1 MKKVF
6 LDTNIVADL
15 FLKRE
20 PFCQNSLKLFTLGF
34 HKKITLYVS
43 SLSYATLA
51 YLCRKMKK
59 EERVLLFEKLRS
71 LTVTTTV
78 DRQTVDMALVS
89 GFDDLEDAMQYYS
102 AISSKVDVVLTRN
115 KKDFVEANVPV
126 MTPDEFFTSNPQPPS

>member
-89 GFDDLEDAMQYYS
+89 DFDDLEDAMQYYS

-115 KKDFVEANVPV
+115 KKDFGEANVPV
-126 MTPDEFFTSNPQPPS
+126 MTPDEFLING

>member
-20 PFCQNSLKLFTLGF
+20 PFCENSLKLFALGF
-34 HKKITLYVS
+34 HKRITLYVS

-59 EERVLLFEKLRS
+59 EERILLFEKLRN
-71 LTVTTTV
+71 LTETTAV
-78 DRQTVDMALVS
+78 DKQIVDKALVS
-89 GFDDLEDAMQYYS
+89 DFDDLEDAMQYYS
-102 AISSKVDVVLTRN
+102 AVSAKVDIVLTRN

-126 MTPDEFFTSNPQPPS
+126 MTPNEFFMNE

>member
-20 PFCQNSLKLFTLGF
+20 PFCESSLKLFTLGF

-51 YLCRKMKK
+51 YLVRKMKK
-59 EERVLLFEKLRS
+59 EERVLLFEKLRNI
-71 LTVTTTV
+71 TETTTV
-78 DRQTVDMALVS
+78 DRLTVDKALIS
-89 GFDDLEDAMQYYS
+89 DFSDLEDALQYYS
-102 AISSKVDVVLTRN
+102 AVNAKVDVVLTRN

-126 MTPDEFFTSNPQPPS
+126 MTPDEFFKNE

>member
-20 PFCQNSLKLFTLGF
+20 PFCENSLKLFALGF
-34 HKKITLYVS
+34 HKIITLYVS

-59 EERVLLFEKLRS
+59 EERILLFEKLRN
-71 LTVTTTV
+71 LTETTAV
-78 DRQTVDMALVS
+78 DKQIVDKALVS
-89 GFDDLEDAMQYYS
+89 DFDDLEDAMQYYS
-102 AISSKVDVVLTRN
+102 AVSAKVDIVLTRN

-126 MTPDEFFTSNPQPPS
+126 MTPDEFFMNE

>member
-102 AISSKVDVVLTRN
+102 AISSKVDVVLTRH

-126 MTPDEFFTSNPQPPS
+126 MTPDEFFING

>member
-20 PFCQNSLKLFTLGF
+20 PFCENSLKLFTLGF

-51 YLCRKMKK
+51 YLVRKMKK
-59 EERVLLFEKLRS
+59 EERVLLFEKLRNI
-71 LTVTTTV
+71 TETTTV
-78 DRQTVDMALVS
+78 DRLTVDKALIS
-89 GFDDLEDAMQYYS
+89 DFSDLEDALQYYS
-102 AISSKVDVVLTRN
+102 AVNAKVDVVLTRN

-126 MTPDEFFTSNPQPPS
+126 MTPDEFFKNE

>member
-89 GFDDLEDAMQYYS
+89 GFDDLEDAM
-102 AISSKVDVVLTRN
+102 
-115 KKDFVEANVPV
+115 
-126 MTPDEFFTSNPQPPS
+126 

>member
-115 KKDFVEANVPV
+115 KKNFVEANVPV
-126 MTPDEFFTSNPQPPS
+126 MTPDEFFING

>member
-71 LTVTTTV
+71 LTVTTTI

-126 MTPDEFFTSNPQPPS
+126 MTPDEFFING

>member
-71 LTVTTTV
+71 LTLTTTV

-126 MTPDEFFTSNPQPPS
+126 MTPDEFFING

>member
-20 PFCQNSLKLFTLGF
+20 PFCKNSLKLFTLGF

-51 YLCRKMKK
+51 YLVRKMKK
-59 EERVLLFEKLRS
+59 EERVLLFEKLRNI
-71 LTVTTTV
+71 TETTTV
-78 DRQTVDMALVS
+78 DRLTVDKALIS
-89 GFDDLEDAMQYYS
+89 DFSDLEDALQYYS
-102 AISSKVDVVLTRN
+102 AVNAKVDVVLTRN

-126 MTPDEFFTSNPQPPS
+126 MTPDEFFKNE

>member
-71 LTVTTTV
+71 LTVKTTV

-102 AISSKVDVVLTRN
+102 SISSNVDVVLTRN

-126 MTPDEFFTSNPQPPS
+126 MTQDEFFINGY

>member
-20 PFCQNSLKLFTLGF
+20 PFCENSLKLFTLGF

-51 YLCRKMKK
+51 YLVRKMKK
-59 EERVLLFEKLRS
+59 EERVLLFEKLRNI
-71 LTVTTTV
+71 TETTTV
-78 DRQTVDMALVS
+78 DRLTVDKALIS
-89 GFDDLEDAMQYYS
+89 DFSNLEDALQYYS
-102 AISSKVDVVLTRN
+102 AVNAKVDVVLTRN

-126 MTPDEFFTSNPQPPS
+126 MTPDEFFKNE

>member
-20 PFCQNSLKLFTLGF
+20 PFCENSLKLFALGF
-34 HKKITLYVS
+34 HKRITLYVS

-59 EERVLLFEKLRS
+59 EERILLFEKLRN
-71 LTVTTTV
+71 LTETTAV
-78 DRQTVDMALVS
+78 DKQIVDKALVS
-89 GFDDLEDAMQYYS
+89 DFDDLEDAMQYYS
-102 AISSKVDVVLTRN
+102 AVSAKVDIVLTRN
-115 KKDFVEANVPV
+115 KKDFVDNDSRRILYE
-126 MTPDEFFTSNPQPPS
+126 

>member
-20 PFCQNSLKLFTLGF
+20 PFCENSLKLFTLGF

-51 YLCRKMKK
+51 YLVRKMKK
-59 EERVLLFEKLRS
+59 EERVLLFEKLRNI
-71 LTVTTTV
+71 TETTTV
-78 DRQTVDMALVS
+78 DRLTVDKALIS
-89 GFDDLEDAMQYYS
+89 DFSDLEDVLQYYS
-102 AISSKVDVVLTRN
+102 AVNAKVDVVLTRN

-126 MTPDEFFTSNPQPPS
+126 MTPDEFFKNE

>member
-20 PFCQNSLKLFTLGF
+20 PFCENSLKLFTLGF

-51 YLCRKMKK
+51 YLVRKMKK
-59 EERVLLFEKLRS
+59 EERVLLFEKLRNI
-71 LTVTTTV
+71 TETTTV
-78 DRQTVDMALVS
+78 DRLTVDKALIS
-89 GFDDLEDAMQYYS
+89 DFSDLEDALHYYS
-102 AISSKVDVVLTRN
+102 AVKAKVDVVLTRN

-126 MTPDEFFTSNPQPPS
+126 MTPDEFFKN

>member
-6 LDTNIVADL
+6 LDNNIVADL

-115 KKDFVEANVPV
+115 KKDFVESNVPV
-126 MTPDEFFTSNPQPPS
+126 MTPDEFFING

>member
-126 MTPDEFFTSNPQPPS
+126 MTPDEFFING

>member
-20 PFCQNSLKLFTLGF
+20 PFCENSLKLFTLGF

-51 YLCRKMKK
+51 YLVRKMKN
-59 EERVLLFEKLRS
+59 EERVLLFEKLRNI
-71 LTVTTTV
+71 TETTTV
-78 DRQTVDMALVS
+78 DRQTVDKALIS
-89 GFDDLEDAMQYYS
+89 DFSDLEDALQYYS
-102 AISSKVDVVLTRN
+102 AVNAKVDVVLTRN

-126 MTPDEFFTSNPQPPS
+126 MTPDEFFKNE

>member
-20 PFCQNSLKLFTLGF
+20 PFCENSLKLFTLGF

-51 YLCRKMKK
+51 YLVRKMKK
-59 EERVLLFEKLRS
+59 EERVLLFEKLRNI
-71 LTVTTTV
+71 TETTTV
-78 DRQTVDMALVS
+78 DRQTVDKALIS
-89 GFDDLEDAMQYYS
+89 DFSDLEDALQYYS
-102 AISSKVDVVLTRN
+102 AVNAKVDVVLTRN

-126 MTPDEFFTSNPQPPS
+126 MTPDEFFMNE

>member
-20 PFCQNSLKLFTLGF
+20 PFCENSLKLFTLGF

-51 YLCRKMKK
+51 YLVRKMKK
-59 EERVLLFEKLRS
+59 EERVLLFEKLRNI
-71 LTVTTTV
+71 TETTTV
-78 DRQTVDMALVS
+78 DRQTVDKALIS
-89 GFDDLEDAMQYYS
+89 DFSDLEDALQYYS
-102 AISSKVDVVLTRN
+102 AVNAKVDVVLTRN

-126 MTPDEFFTSNPQPPS
+126 MTPDEFFKNE

>member
-102 AISSKVDVVLTRN
+102 AIMSKVDVVLTRN

-126 MTPDEFFTSNPQPPS
+126 MTPDEFFING

>member
-20 PFCQNSLKLFTLGF
+20 PFCENSLKLFTLGF

-43 SLSYATLA
+43 SLSYTTLA
-51 YLCRKMKK
+51 YLVRKMKK
-59 EERVLLFEKLRS
+59 EERVLLFEKLRNI
-71 LTVTTTV
+71 TETTTV
-78 DRQTVDMALVS
+78 DRLTVDKALIS
-89 GFDDLEDAMQYYS
+89 DFSDLEDALQYYS
-102 AISSKVDVVLTRN
+102 AVNAKVDVVLTRN

-126 MTPDEFFTSNPQPPS
+126 MTPDEFFKNE

>member
-20 PFCQNSLKLFTLGF
+20 PFCENSLKLFTLGF

-51 YLCRKMKK
+51 YLVRKMKK
-59 EERVLLFEKLRS
+59 EERVLLFEKLRNI
-71 LTVTTTV
+71 TETTTV
-78 DRQTVDMALVS
+78 DRQTVDKALIS
-89 GFDDLEDAMQYYS
+89 DFSDLEDALQYYS
-102 AISSKVDVVLTRN
+102 AVNAKVDVVLTRN

-126 MTPDEFFTSNPQPPS
+126 MTPDEFFKDE

>member
-89 GFDDLEDAMQYYS
+89 GFDDLEEAMQYYS

-126 MTPDEFFTSNPQPPS
+126 MTPDEFFING

>member
-20 PFCQNSLKLFTLGF
+20 PFCENSLKLFALGF
-34 HKKITLYVS
+34 HKRITLYVS

-59 EERVLLFEKLRS
+59 EERILLFEKLRN
-71 LTVTTTV
+71 LTETTAV
-78 DRQTVDMALVS
+78 DKQIVDKALVS
-89 GFDDLEDAMQYYS
+89 DFDDLEDAMQYYS
-102 AISSKVDVVLTRN
+102 AVSAKVDIVLTRN
-115 KKDFVEANVPV
+115 KKDFVEANLPV
-126 MTPDEFFTSNPQPPS
+126 MTPDEFFMNE

>member
-20 PFCQNSLKLFTLGF
+20 PFCENSLKLFTLGF

-51 YLCRKMKK
+51 YLVRKMKK
-59 EERVLLFEKLRS
+59 EERVLLFEKLRNITETTTIDR
-71 LTVTTTV
+71 LTV
-78 DRQTVDMALVS
+78 DKALIS
-89 GFDDLEDAMQYYS
+89 DFSDLEDALQYYS
-102 AISSKVDVVLTRN
+102 AVNAKVDVVLTRN
-115 KKDFVEANVPV
+115 KKDLVEANVPV
-126 MTPDEFFTSNPQPPS
+126 MTPDEFFKNE

>member
-20 PFCQNSLKLFTLGF
+20 PFCQNSLKLFALGF

-59 EERVLLFEKLRS
+59 EERVRLFEKLRS

-89 GFDDLEDAMQYYS
+89 DFDDLEDAMQYYS

-126 MTPDEFFTSNPQPPS
+126 MTPDEFFING

>member
-1 MKKVF
+1 MQLWLICV
-6 LDTNIVADL
+6 V
-15 FLKRE
+15 RW
-20 PFCQNSLKLFTLGF
+20 
-34 HKKITLYVS
+34 
-43 SLSYATLA
+43 
-51 YLCRKMKK
+51 KK

-126 MTPDEFFTSNPQPPS
+126 MTPDEFFINW

>member
-43 SLSYATLA
+43 SLSYTTLA

-126 MTPDEFFTSNPQPPS
+126 MTPDEFFING

>member
-20 PFCQNSLKLFTLGF
+20 PFCENSLKLFTLGF

-43 SLSYATLA
+43 SLSYATVA
-51 YLCRKMKK
+51 YLVRKMKK
-59 EERVLLFEKLRS
+59 EERVLLFEKLRNI
-71 LTVTTTV
+71 TETTTV
-78 DRQTVDMALVS
+78 DRLTVDKALIS
-89 GFDDLEDAMQYYS
+89 DFSDLEDALQYYS
-102 AISSKVDVVLTRN
+102 AVNAKVDVVLTRN

-126 MTPDEFFTSNPQPPS
+126 MTPDEFFKN

>member
-20 PFCQNSLKLFTLGF
+20 PFCENSLKLFALGF
-34 HKKITLYVS
+34 HKRITLYVS

-51 YLCRKMKK
+51 YLCRQMKK
-59 EERVLLFEKLRS
+59 EERILLFEKLRN
-71 LTVTTTV
+71 LTETTAV
-78 DRQTVDMALVS
+78 DKQIVDKALVS
-89 GFDDLEDAMQYYS
+89 DFDDLEDAMQYYS
-102 AISSKVDVVLTRN
+102 AVSAKVDIVLTRN

-126 MTPDEFFTSNPQPPS
+126 MTPDEFFMNE

>member
-78 DRQTVDMALVS
+78 DRQTVDMALGSRV
-89 GFDDLEDAMQYYS
+89 DELEDATQYYS

-126 MTPDEFFTSNPQPPS
+126 MTPDEFFING

>member
-1 MKKVF
+1 M
-6 LDTNIVADL
+6 
-15 FLKRE
+15 
-20 PFCQNSLKLFTLGF
+20 
-34 HKKITLYVS
+34 
-43 SLSYATLA
+43 A

-89 GFDDLEDAMQYYS
+89 DFDDLEDAMQYYS

-115 KKDFVEANVPV
+115 KKDFVEANVTV
-126 MTPDEFFTSNPQPPS
+126 MTPDEFFING

>member
-20 PFCQNSLKLFTLGF
+20 PFCQNSLKLFALGF
-34 HKKITLYVS
+34 HKNITLYVS

-89 GFDDLEDAMQYYS
+89 DFDDLEDAMQYYS

-126 MTPDEFFTSNPQPPS
+126 MTPDEFFING

>member
-20 PFCQNSLKLFTLGF
+20 PFCENSLKLFALGF
-34 HKKITLYVS
+34 HKRITLYVS

-59 EERVLLFEKLRS
+59 EERILLFEKLRN
-71 LTVTTTV
+71 LTETTAV
-78 DRQTVDMALVS
+78 DKQIVDKALVS
-89 GFDDLEDAMQYYS
+89 AFDDLEDAMQYYS
-102 AISSKVDVVLTRN
+102 AVSAKVDIVLTRN

-126 MTPDEFFTSNPQPPS
+126 MTPDEFFMNE

>member
-20 PFCQNSLKLFTLGF
+20 PFCQNSLKLFALGC

-126 MTPDEFFTSNPQPPS
+126 MTPDEFFING